1 MRWQKVVLRSPACIY
16 SGKTEKSPY
25 VLDVQVAIKNDVW
38 PSDYMYK
45 KDSYVNKLESVIFV
59 M

>member
-1 MRWQKVVLRSPACIY
+1 MVLRSPACIY